1 MKLLLSAAM
10 FTTFAAS
17 STAVHAQN
25 SDALE
30 DEIIAVGQHL
40 YSDRINALKTP
51 TPILDVPQSLSII
64 TAEDIQDQGFDS
76 IGDIVLFTPGLTQS
90 QGEGHR
96 DSVVFRGIRSTAD
109 FFIDGVRD
117 DVQYFRGLYNL
128 EQVEVLRGPNALFFG
143 RGGTGGVINRVTKK
157 GQISENFIGYSASID
172 TFSAVDISA
181 DANYAINDRAAFRVN
196 ANYASL
202 NNQRDFYDG
211 DRYGIN
217 PTLHLDLT
225 PGTTL
230 DVSYE
235 YANHER
241 FIDRGIPSLNG
252 EPAFDLVDITFG
264 DPVNN
269 FTTLEANILN
279 ATLQHQFTDNIKG
292 NLTSFYGDYN
302 KVYSNFFP
310 SDVFNVA
317 DNAVELDGYIDSTN
331 RERFLLSGSLVGEF
345 KIASIDQTII
355 VGGEYINTSSDQ
367 NRFNSVFDSNGDDQE
382 FIQIS
387 DDGFFNFFNGSGF
400 NRNGVIATSQ
410 FTDLNDDTDVDI
422 DVFSAYIQNEI
433 HVTDWLDI
441 VLGGR
446 FDSFDITVDNV
457 ATFIETGEN
466 NILSRTDSKVSPRLG
481 IVFKPRENI
490 SLYGSFSETFLP
502 RSGEQFA
509 NINPPNDA
517 LDPNTSQNIEVG
529 LKWNFTNQFGF
540 TIAAFDIENS
550 SPLPNDDDTG
560 TLDIIDSNVRGF
572 EAQLQGDITD
582 QWYVSLGYSLINGNQ
597 VDILTDANGNE
608 TLVDATNTDG
618 ERLRLR
624 ELPKNTFNA
633 WSHYQ
638 ITEKFGLG
646 FGVTYQDESFAGN
659 NNEVT
664 LPSFT
669 RVDAA
674 AFYDVHDDL
683 RLQVNIENLTDTE
696 YFPNAHTNN
705 NITVGQPINAKFTVS
720 GGF

>member
-1 MKLLLSAAM
+1 
-10 FTTFAAS
+10 
-17 STAVHAQN
+17 
-25 SDALE
+25 
-30 DEIIAVGQHL
+30 
-40 YSDRINALKTP
+40 
-51 TPILDVPQSLSII
+51 
-64 TAEDIQDQGFDS
+64 
-76 IGDIVLFTPGLTQS
+76 
-90 QGEGHR
+90 
-96 DSVVFRGIRSTAD
+96 
-109 FFIDGVRD
+109 
-117 DVQYFRGLYNL
+117 
-128 EQVEVLRGPNALFFG
+128 
-143 RGGTGGVINRVTKK
+143 
-157 GQISENFIGYSASID
+157 
-172 TFSAVDISA
+172 
-181 DANYAINDRAAFRVN
+181 
-196 ANYASL
+196 
-202 NNQRDFYDG
+202 
-211 DRYGIN
+211 
-217 PTLHLDLT
+217 
-225 PGTTL
+225 
-230 DVSYE
+230 
-235 YANHER
+235 
-241 FIDRGIPSLNG
+241 
-252 EPAFDLVDITFG
+252 
-264 DPVNN
+264 
-269 FTTLEANILN
+269 
-279 ATLQHQFTDNIKG
+279 
-292 NLTSFYGDYN
+292 
-302 KVYSNFFP
+302 
-310 SDVFNVA
+310 
-317 DNAVELDGYIDSTN
+317 
-331 RERFLLSGSLVGEF
+331 LVGEF
-345 KIASIDQTII
+345 AVAGIDQTII
-355 VGGEYINTSSDQ
+355 IGGEYINTSSDQ

-400 NRNGVIATSQ
+400 NRDEVFATSQ
-410 FTDLNDDTDVDI
+410 FTDLNDDTDVNI
-422 DVFSAYIQNEI
+422 DVFSTYIQNEI

-517 LDPNTSQNIEVG
+517 LDPNTSQNVEVG
-529 LKWNFTNQFGF
+529 LKWNLTNQFGF

-582 QWYVSLGYSLINGNQ
+582 RWYVSLGYSLINGNQ
-597 VDILTDANGNE
+597 VDIITDANGNN
-608 TLVDATNTDG
+608 TLIDATNADG

-638 ITEKFGLG
+638 LTEKFGLG
-646 FGVTYQDESFAGN
+646 LGVTYQDESFAGN

-720 GGF
+720 GRF